1 MNCAATTICC
11 GVAIGVS
18 LFLPQALPPVE
29 QVVPPVPAPP
39 PAATPAPSAVVY
51 ESAWQTTI
59 ESDAALQIATGATHV
74 FVTGAKARLTAFAA
88 ADGAEAWAKE
98 LPSDRRLAT
107 GEGLVFVVSGG
118 KLHALAEPTGAER
131 WSIALPGPT
140 TGPVW
145 SKGLVVFSSGRE
157 IVACRAADG
166 SEIWRAHVDVETA
179 QPIVIESGRVLGVLA
194 SKTIVVLDLVT
205 GSNLKRMLPDPV
217 PGELAAAGD
226 RFYFAADD
234 GVVYAY
240 KVTSEDRE
248 WAFPI
253 RVNGV
258 GAPVVDDRCVY
269 VAFLDNSVQAFHRD
283 SGNRC
288 WSSRTLKGRP
298 AAGPILA
305 GSQLVI
311 PLTNSELV
319 VVGVKDGK
327 LADTSA
333 GGAAGQSQPATAT
346 LQAVAASPDAS
357 SVYVVSVGG
366 DQRRVLTARRRK

>member
-1 MNCAATTICC
+1 M
-11 GVAIGVS
+11 S
-18 LFLPQALPPVE
+18 LFLPRALPPVD

-51 ESAWQTTI
+51 ESAWQKTI

-74 FVTGAKARLTAFAA
+74 FVTGSKAGLTAFAA

-98 LPSDRRLAT
+98 LPSETRLAT

-118 KLHALAEPTGAER
+118 KLHALAEPSGAER
-131 WSIALPGPT
+131 WSVALPGPT

-145 SKGLVVFSSGRE
+145 SKGFVVFSSGPE
-157 IVACRAADG
+157 IVAYRAADG
-166 SEIWRAHVDVETA
+166 SEVWRAHVGVETT
-179 QPIVIESGRVLGVLA
+179 QPIVIESGRVLAVLA

-205 GSNLKRMLPDPV
+205 GSTLQRMLPDPG

-240 KVTSEDRE
+240 KVTGEDRI
-248 WAFPI
+248 WAFEI
-253 RVNGV
+253 HVNGV

-269 VAFLDNSVQAFHRD
+269 VTFLDNSVQAFQRG

-311 PLTNSELV
+311 PLTNGELV

-333 GGAAGQSQPATAT
+333 GAAATSQPAAAT

>member
-1 MNCAATTICC
+1 
-11 GVAIGVS
+11 
-18 LFLPQALPPVE
+18 
-29 QVVPPVPAPP
+29 
-39 PAATPAPSAVVY
+39 VY
-51 ESAWQTTI
+51 ESAWQKTI

-98 LPSDRRLAT
+98 LPSETRLAT

-118 KLHALAEPTGAER
+118 KLHALAETTGAER
-131 WSIALPGPT
+131 WSASVAGPT

-145 SKGLVVFSSGRE
+145 SQGFVVFSSGQE
-157 IVACRAADG
+157 IVAYRAADG
-166 SEIWRAHVDVETA
+166 SEIWRQLVGVETA
-179 QPIVIESGRVLGVLA
+179 QPIVIDSRRVLAVLA

-205 GSNLKRMLPDPV
+205 GSSLQRMLPDPV

-240 KVTSEDRE
+240 KVTSEDRD

-253 RVNGV
+253 HVNGV
-258 GAPVVDDRCVY
+258 GAPAVDERCVY
-269 VAFLDNSVQAFHRD
+269 VAVLDNSVQAFQRG

-311 PLTNSELV
+311 PLTNGELV

-333 GGAAGQSQPATAT
+333 GAATSQPAAAT

>member
-1 MNCAATTICC
+1 VGCAATTICC

-51 ESAWQTTI
+51 ESAWQKTI

-74 FVTGAKARLTAFAA
+74 FVAGAKARLTAFAA

-98 LPSDRRLAT
+98 LPSETRLAT
-107 GEGLVFVVSGG
+107 GDGLVFVVSGG
-118 KLHALAEPTGAER
+118 KLHALAETTGAER
-131 WSIALPGPT
+131 WSASVAGPT

-145 SKGLVVFSSGRE
+145 SQGFVVFSSGQE
-157 IVACRAADG
+157 IVAYRAADG
-166 SEIWRAHVDVETA
+166 SEIWRQLVGVETA
-179 QPIVIESGRVLGVLA
+179 QPIVIDSRRVLAVLA

-205 GSNLKRMLPDPV
+205 GSSLQRMLPDPV

-240 KVTSEDRE
+240 KVTSEERE

-253 RVNGV
+253 HVNGV
-258 GAPVVDDRCVY
+258 GAPVVDGRCVY
-269 VAFLDNSVQAFHRD
+269 AAFLDNSVRAFQRG
-283 SGNRC
+283 SGTSC

-311 PLTNSELV
+311 PLTNGELV
-319 VVGVKDGK
+319 VVGIKDGK
-327 LADTSA
+327 LADTS
-333 GGAAGQSQPATAT
+333 GAAAATSQPATAT

>member
-1 MNCAATTICC
+1 
-11 GVAIGVS
+11 V
-18 LFLPQALPPVE
+18 L
-29 QVVPPVPAPP
+29 
-39 PAATPAPSAVVY
+39 
-51 ESAWQTTI
+51 
-59 ESDAALQIATGATHV
+59 
-74 FVTGAKARLTAFAA
+74 VTGAKARLTAFAA

-98 LPSDRRLAT
+98 LPSETRLAT

-118 KLHALAEPTGAER
+118 KLLALAEPTGAER
-131 WSIALPGPT
+131 WSVALPGPT

-145 SKGLVVFSSGRE
+145 SNGFVVFSSGPE

-179 QPIVIESGRVLGVLA
+179 QPIVIESGRVLAVLS

-226 RFYFAADD
+226 RLYFAADD

-253 RVNGV
+253 HVNGV
-258 GAPVVDDRCVY
+258 GAPVVGGRCVY
-269 VAFLDNSVQAFHRD
+269 AAFLDNSVRAFQRS
-283 SGNRC
+283 SGSSC

-311 PLTNSELV
+311 PLTNGELV
-319 VVGVKDGK
+319 VVGIKDGK
-327 LADTSA
+327 LADTS
-333 GGAAGQSQPATAT
+333 GAAAATSQPATAT